1 MIENNNFD
9 ESMPTHGLRRD
20 TNLFLT
26 DSLALFDAFGDAVVA
41 ADPSGNVLNLNKIA
55 ENLTKWTHREA
66 VGEPLDRILPIHS
79 SVTGNPVPNP
89 IQFLLG
95 QSQTGYTSEYTTLIN
110 REGEK
115 RQVYLKGAPIQS
127 VSGAI
132 TGFVLILRDISEE
145 HAIRENLR
153 ASEERYRNLA
163 EMLPVGLF
171 ESDLALNLRFVN
183 SEAMRMF
190 QYSQDDLKTGLNA
203 LDMLSPESQEKAKE
217 VRVRRFQGEHIPVVE
232 YVFRRKDDSLFP
244 GLLYMNQV
252 SEHTGEYHGFRGV
265 IIDITQRKKMEN
277 RLKYLSMHDA
287 LTKLYNRAF
296 FEEEMQ
302 RLVRGNIPCLGIVVC
317 DIDGLKLINETMGHR
332 KGDELLKRAALI
344 LRKAFGHKQ
353 IIARIG
359 GDEFAVLLRNSS
371 PETIDNLCRKVRL
384 EVDRHN
390 SANPELH
397 VSFSI
402 GYAIDD
408 KGKMDPAELFRIADS
423 NMYHAKLYQSRNSR
437 GDIVQALL
445 QTLEDRNYVVQG
457 HAERLQAHIHAVAEK
472 LNLADGQ
479 RRDLEVLCR
488 FHDLGKIGLQE
499 KILMKPGPLSEEE
512 HMEIREHC
520 EIGYRIAMTVSDLA
534 PIADFILKHHERW
547 DGTGYPLGLK
557 GDDIPLESRIIAIA
571 DAYDTL
577 THDRPYRKAVSHD
590 EAVKILRD
598 GAGTHFDPEL
608 VHIFLSVVDRS

>member
-1 MIENNNFD
+1 MIEKSKSD
-9 ESMPTHGLRRD
+9 DSMRINGLRRD
-20 TNLFLT
+20 FDLVLA
-26 DSLALFDAFGDAVVA
+26 DSLGLFDAFGDAVIA
-41 ADPSGNVLNLNKIA
+41 ADPSGNVLKMNKIA
-55 ENLTKWTHREA
+55 ENLTKWKHQEA
-66 VGEPLDRILPIHS
+66 MGETLNRILPIYS
-79 SVTGNPVPNP
+79 NVTGNPVPDP
-89 IQFLLG
+89 MQFLLG
-95 QSQTGYTSEYTTLIN
+95 HSQTGFASEYTTLIN
-110 REGEK
+110 RDGEK
-115 RQVYLKGAPIQS
+115 RQVYLKGAPVRS
-127 VSGAI
+127 KSGEI

-145 HAIRENLR
+145 HAMRENLR

-171 ESDLALNLRFVN
+171 ESDLALNMNFVN

-190 QYSQDDLKTGLNA
+190 QYSQEDLKAGLNA

-252 SEHTGEYHGFRGV
+252 SERTGEYHGFRGV

-277 RLKYLSMHDA
+277 KLKYLSMHDA
-287 LTKLYNRAF
+287 LTKLYNRAY
-296 FEEEMQ
+296 FEQEMQ
-302 RLVRGNIPCLGIVVC
+302 RLANGSIPNLGIVMC

-332 KGDELLKRAALI
+332 KGDELLKCAASI
-344 LRKAFGHKQ
+344 LRKSFGHTH

-359 GDEFAVLLRNSS
+359 GDEFAVLLRDSTL
-371 PETIDNLCRKVRL
+371 ETIDTLCSKVRM

-402 GYAIDD
+402 GYAIDE
-408 KGKMDPAELFRIADS
+408 KGNREPSELFRIADS

-457 HAERLQAHIHAVAEK
+457 HASRLQAHIQTIAEK

-479 RRDLEVLCR
+479 RHDLEVLCR

-499 KILMKPGPLSEEE
+499 KILMKPGPLSEDE
-512 HMEIREHC
+512 HKEIQEHC

-547 DGTGYPLGLK
+547 DGTGYPLGLR
-557 GDDIPLESRIIAIA
+557 GDEIPLESRIIAIV
-571 DAYDTL
+571 DAYDIL
-577 THDRPYRKAVSHD
+577 THDRPYSKAVSHE
-590 EAVKILRD
+590 EAVQILLDR
-598 GAGTHFDPEL
+598 AGTHFDPEL
-608 VHIFLSVVDRS
+608 IRVFLSIVGPT